1 MKRRHNFRKMIFL
14 TVAAL
19 LYFSPSFAQRTG
31 YSKEEFI
38 RRRTALIEKT
48 GDGLIIL
55 FGEARPVS
63 GPHFHQ
69 DNDFYYLTGVEDP
82 GAALILTPKTRDSY
96 LFLPQQTPREELMGG
111 ANLLKDPKAKEKFG
125 FTEIYQLGY
134 FDEFIGRNLAAAGMT
149 LHLRL
154 SPADTI
160 DNDRDET
167 LIFTARQARL
177 HYNDQVSLDNYRI
190 LKLKERFPAAV
201 FKDIAPRIDALRMI
215 KSPEE
220 IEVMRRNGRH
230 SAEGVKEAMLATR
243 PGGYEYE
250 IEAAAM
256 SVILKNGA
264 TGAAYAP
271 IVGSGPNSCVLHY
284 EKNSRQVEDG
294 DLVLM
299 DFGGLLDYTCMDI
312 SRTWPASGKFSKE
325 QREVYEVVLEI
336 QKACIAAYRPGVT
349 SDDVQKHVAE
359 VMKKKGLDPRG
370 EKGGFGHFVGLGTHD
385 VGPQIDKLQEGM
397 VMAIEPGLYYPEKNI
412 GVRIEDTVLVTKD
425 GCEVLTK
432 DVPKEIDDIENL
444 LSKRDLTGSA
454 ARKKPAKKE
463 GKEGEEK
470 PAKSEARKAKKKK

>member
-1 MKRRHNFRKMIFL
+1 MNKGRISRKAIFL
-14 TVAAL
+14 IMAAL
-19 LYFSPSFAQRTG
+19 LSFSPSFAQRTG

-38 RRRTALIEKT
+38 RRRAALMEKT

-55 FGEARPVS
+55 FGEAMPVS
-63 GPHFHQ
+63 GLHFHQ
-69 DNDFYYLTGVEDP
+69 DNDFYYLTGVEDQ
-82 GAALILTPKTRDSY
+82 GAALIMVPKTKESY

-111 ANLLKDPKAKEKFG
+111 ANLLTDAKAKEKTG

-134 FDEFIGRNLAAAGMT
+134 FDEYIGRNLAEAGMT

-160 DNDRDET
+160 DNDREET

-177 HYNDQVSLDNYRI
+177 HYNDQISLGNYRI

-201 FKDIAPRIDALRMI
+201 FKDIAPRIDAMRMI

-220 IEVMRRNGRH
+220 IEVMRRNGRI
-230 SAEGVKEAMLATR
+230 SANGVREAMLATR
-243 PGGYEYE
+243 PGGFEYE

-256 SVILKNGA
+256 HVILKNGA

-271 IVGSGPNSCVLHY
+271 IVGSGPNTCVLHY
-284 EKNSRQVEDG
+284 EKNSRSLEDG

-299 DFGGLLDYTCMDI
+299 DFGGLLDYMCVDI
-312 SRTWPASGKFSKE
+312 SRTWPASGKFTKE
-325 QREVYEVVLEI
+325 QREVYEIVLEV
-336 QKACIAAYRPGVT
+336 QKACIQAYRPGVT
-349 SDDVQKHVAE
+349 NEDVRKHVAE

-370 EKGGFGHFVGLGTHD
+370 ENGGFGHFVGLGTHD
-385 VGPQIDKLQEGM
+385 VGPRIEKLQEGM
-397 VMAIEPGLYYPEKNI
+397 VFAIEPGLYYPEKKI
-412 GVRIEDTVLVTKD
+412 GVRIEDTVLITKD

-432 DVPKEIDDIENL
+432 DVPKEIDEVEEL
-444 LSKRDLTGSA
+444 LSRRDLTGSG

-463 GKEGEEK
+463 GEEK
-470 PAKSEARKAKKKK
+470 TAKSEARKAKKKK